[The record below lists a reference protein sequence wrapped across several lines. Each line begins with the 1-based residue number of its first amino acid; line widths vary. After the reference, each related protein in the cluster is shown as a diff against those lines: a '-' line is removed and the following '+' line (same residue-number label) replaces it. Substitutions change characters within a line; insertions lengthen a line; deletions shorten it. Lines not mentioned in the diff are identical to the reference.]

1 MLLQKNNLLVAFLV
15 SFSFIYVTYP
25 ILTGFLII
33 FNLYF
38 ISVGII
44 KKNSLFLVIFLSF
57 NISLL
62 NLIKFP
68 QSDLINYIARYMEN
82 GELPFG
88 QLILIVKSDFVFHYI
103 NKLIYIVTDGSVTIF
118 IFFWSFIIYF
128 LISLSI
134 SKLLLHNKI
143 DKTSFVF
150 ALIFL
155 FYTTSFLSISA
166 HLIRQTVAGSI
177 FVYFLTE
184 LYCGN
189 KKFYL
194 LPFMV
199 FTHFSSIILLI
210 PLVIKNKYFY
220 IFLTLL
226 TLYIVVT
233 QQNIFSLIFKTIP
246 VFNNDYISFLFSH
259 INGAI
264 NRNNDDGDVS
274 KLLYFISISLLIF
287 SFFKLFKKKESEFYI
302 LLLPFYFSFLLVNL
316 FSPIQLLWLRYSFY
330 QHPFYFI
337 IFPLLFTYFVEKS
350 KLIILIY
357 WIFSFL
363 YFIKFYIYFSTNN
376 WSNSYYLTN
385 ETMMSLH
392 EYLKLL

>member
-1 MLLQKNNLLVAFLV
+1 MLLEKNNFLFLYILIFTILYINFPIIIG
-15 SFSFIYVTYP
+15 FS
-25 ILTGFLII
+25 II
-33 FNLYF
+33 FFLYF
-38 ISVGII
+38 ISVDII

-68 QSDLINYIARYMEN
+68 VSDLVNYIGHYIEY
-82 GELPFG
+82 G
-88 QLILIVKSDFVFHYI
+88 QLSYWQFITIIKSDFIFQYT
-103 NKLIYIVTDGSVTIF
+103 NKIIYSLTEGSVQSF

-128 LISLSI
+128 LLSLSI

-155 FYTTSFLSISA
+155 FYTTAFLSIST

-194 LPFMV
+194 LPLMV

-210 PLVIKNKYFY
+210 PVVIKNKYFY

-226 TLYIVVT
+226 TLYILVT

-264 NRNNDDGDVS
+264 NSNKDDGDVS
-274 KLLYFISISLLIF
+274 MLLYFISITLLIF
-287 SFFKLFKKKESEFYI
+287 SFFKIFKKIDSNFHI
-302 LLLPFYFSFLLVNL
+302 IFLPFYFSFLLVNL
-316 FSPIQLLWLRYSFY
+316 FSPIQLLWLRYAFY
-330 QHPFYFI
+330 QYPFYFI
-337 IFPLLFTYFVEKS
+337 IFPLFFTYFVEKS
-350 KLIILIY
+350 KIIIITY

-363 YFIKFYIYFSTNN
+363 YFIRFYIYFSEKN
-376 WSNSYYLTN
+376 WSSSIFMN
-385 ETMMSLH
+385 ETTMSLF
-392 EYLKLL
+392 EYLKLH